1 MMELFTNRLYL
12 RSFKMADAQDALS
25 WLGDPEAM
33 RYIEPVFDKAKAEDF
48 ICTCGHL
55 VYCLCLRESG
65 QAIGHVIWHPYMGQ
79 KDVYELGWILAPAY
93 WGRGYA
99 KEISKALLE
108 QAREEGIREVIL
120 EAAAENT
127 ASLAAIRSL
136 GAAYSH
142 TDADGLAVW
151 KIEL

>member
-1 MMELFTNRLYL
+1 METERLYL
-12 RSFKMADAQDALS
+12 RSFHAEDALGALS

-48 ICTCGHL
+48 IRTCGHL

-99 KEISKALLE
+99 KEISNALPSTSS
-108 QAREEGIREVIL
+108 QK
-120 EAAAENT
+120 
-127 ASLAAIRSL
+127 
-136 GAAYSH
+136 
-142 TDADGLAVW
+142 
-151 KIEL
+151 KISQFSCQSS

>member
-1 MMELFTNRLYL
+1 MMELFTNRLCL
-12 RSFKMADAQDALS
+12 RSFHAEDALGALS

-48 ICTCGHL
+48 IRTCGHL

-65 QAIGHVIWHPYMGQ
+65 RPIGHVIWHPYMGQ

-120 EAAAENT
+120 EAAAENA